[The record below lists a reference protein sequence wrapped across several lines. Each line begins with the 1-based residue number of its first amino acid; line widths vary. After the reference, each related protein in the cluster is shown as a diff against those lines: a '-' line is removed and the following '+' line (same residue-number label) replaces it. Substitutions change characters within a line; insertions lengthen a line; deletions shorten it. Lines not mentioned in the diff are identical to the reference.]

1 METNQTELVQLI
13 RQLKDYVIIDRKDYE
28 SLVRNSTPG
37 GCNESAL
44 EVRDEIVREN
54 EIYKG
59 LIDEQKEINKQ
70 IKAYN
75 EILKQHNNY
84 LMSFYNISR
93 GL

>member
-1 METNQTELVQLI
+1 MILTIVSSFVFLI
-13 RQLKDYVIIDRKDYE
+13 IGLCA
-28 SLVRNSTPG
+28 G
-37 GCNESAL
+37 AFAL
-44 EVRDEIVREN
+44 SKEEIVREN

-84 LMSFYNISR
+84 LMNFYNISR

>member
-1 METNQTELVQLI
+1 MILTIISSFIFLVIGLCA
-13 RQLKDYVIIDRKDYE
+13 
-28 SLVRNSTPG
+28 G
-37 GCNESAL
+37 AL
-44 EVRDEIVREN
+44 ALSKEEIVREN

-75 EILKQHNNY
+75 KILKQHNNY

>member
-1 METNQTELVQLI
+1 MILTIISSFAFLVIGLCA
-13 RQLKDYVIIDRKDYE
+13 
-28 SLVRNSTPG
+28 G
-37 GCNESAL
+37 AL
-44 EVRDEIVREN
+44 ALSKEEIVREN

>member
-1 METNQTELVQLI
+1 MILTIVSSFVFLAIGLCV
-13 RQLKDYVIIDRKDYE
+13 
-28 SLVRNSTPG
+28 G
-37 GCNESAL
+37 AFAL
-44 EVRDEIVREN
+44 SKEEIVREN

-59 LIDEQKEINKQ
+59 LIDEQKQINKQ

>member
-1 METNQTELVQLI
+1 MILTIVSSFVFLVIGL
-13 RQLKDYVIIDRKDYE
+13 YA
-28 SLVRNSTPG
+28 G
-37 GCNESAL
+37 AL
-44 EVRDEIVREN
+44 ALSKEEIVREN
-54 EIYKG
+54 EIYKE
-59 LIDEQKEINKQ
+59 LLDEQKEVNKQ

>member
-1 METNQTELVQLI
+1 MILTIISSFVFLVIGLF
-13 RQLKDYVIIDRKDYE
+13 V
-28 SLVRNSTPG
+28 G
-37 GCNESAL
+37 AL
-44 EVRDEIVREN
+44 ALSKEEIVREN
-54 EIYKG
+54 GIYKE
-59 LIDEQKEINKQ
+59 LLDEQKEVNKQ

>member
-1 METNQTELVQLI
+1 MILTIISSFVFLVIGLCA
-13 RQLKDYVIIDRKDYE
+13 
-28 SLVRNSTPG
+28 G
-37 GCNESAL
+37 AL
-44 EVRDEIVREN
+44 ALSKEEIVREN

-84 LMSFYNISR
+84 LMSFYNIGR

>member
-1 METNQTELVQLI
+1 METNELQLDLA
-13 RQLKDYVIIDRKDYE
+13 RQIAWLKDYVILDRKDYE
-28 SLVRNSTPG
+28 KLVYNSKRT
-37 GCNESAL
+37 
-44 EVRDEIVREN
+44 DN
-54 EIYKG
+54 EIYKE
-59 LIDEQKEINKQ
+59 LIDEQKEVNKQ